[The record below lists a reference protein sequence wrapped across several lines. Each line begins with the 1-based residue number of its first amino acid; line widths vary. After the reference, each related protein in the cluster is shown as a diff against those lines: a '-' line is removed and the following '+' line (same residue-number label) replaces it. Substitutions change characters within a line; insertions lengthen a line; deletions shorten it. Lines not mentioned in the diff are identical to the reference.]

1 MKEITVGLMVFV
13 AVAAFGAARGVLVE
27 HFGWTG

>member
-1 MKEITVGLMVFV
+1 MVLL
-13 AVAAFGAARGVLVE
+13 ALAAAAWGAARGVLVE